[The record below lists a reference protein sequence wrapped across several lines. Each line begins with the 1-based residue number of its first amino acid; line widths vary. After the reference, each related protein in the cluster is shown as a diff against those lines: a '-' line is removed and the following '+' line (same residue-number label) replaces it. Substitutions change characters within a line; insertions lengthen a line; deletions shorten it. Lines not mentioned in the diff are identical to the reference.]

1 MPIQIN
7 NVSRRAVYAP
17 TGAGGAGPY
26 SFTFEILAA
35 GDIAVYKDDV
45 LLTLTTHYTVSIAA
59 NGTGTVTITAT
70 GLALAPVSPAQYAI
84 VGNRTIAR
92 TTDYVTGGDFFAN
105 TLNDELDQQTIFAQ
119 QNAEGIERSLKAPQT
134 DPTSISMTM
143 PRASARAGK
152 VLSFDANGNP
162 AAVDYIGENRGNW
175 AAGVAYNQ
183 RDIAKD
189 TTNDNIYQ
197 VLTPH
202 TSAGSLPITTNA
214 DSAKWAL
221 LVNAAAANASAV
233 AAAASASAAS
243 TSASNASTSASNAST
258 SASNA
263 STSASNASTSASA
276 AAADAASAASAL
288 AQTLA
293 AYDNFDDRYLGTK
306 ASDPSVDNDGNAL
319 VAGALYFDSTTGA
332 MKVYTG
338 SAWVAAYVSG
348 GAGVLQAANNL
359 SDVSSTTTART
370 NLGVGTGDSPQFT
383 AVNIGN
389 ASDTTVTRVSAGVIA
404 VEGSNVLLASNIG
417 TTVQGYDAQLAD
429 IAGLTPT
436 DNNFIVGNGTNFVAE
451 SGDTARTSLGVG
463 SGDSPQ
469 FTAVNVGHASDTTVT
484 RVSAGVIAVEGSNVL
499 MASNIG
505 STVQAYDAQLA
516 DIAGLTPTDN
526 GVVIGNGTNF
536 VVESGATLK
545 TSLGL
550 TIGTDVQAYD
560 ADTAKTDVVQ
570 TFTAAQSFNSGNL
583 KLNGSSS
590 GTSTLNAAAVAGTTT
605 ITLPDIT
612 STLGFRNIPP
622 VGTKTGSY
630 TLATSDVGEYVQV
643 STGGSITIPD
653 ATFAEGDAVSI
664 FNNTTGAITITCTIT
679 TAYIAG
685 TDTDKATVSLAT
697 RGVATIL
704 FISGTVC
711 VITGNVS

>member
-7 NVSRRAVYAP
+7 NVSRRAVYSP

-59 NGTGTVTITAT
+59 NGTGSVTITAA
-70 GLALAPVSPAQYAI
+70 GLALAPASPTQYAI

-119 QNAEGIERSLKAPQT
+119 QNQEGLARALQAPQT
-134 DPTSISMTM
+134 DPTSINMIM
-143 PRASARAGK
+143 PRASARAGR

-175 AAGVAYNQ
+175 AAGIAYNQ

-202 TSAGSLPITTNA
+202 TSSGSLPLSTNA
-214 DSAKWAL
+214 DFGKWAL

-243 TSASNASTSASNAST
+243 TSASNASSSASSAST

-348 GAGVLQAANNL
+348 GAGVLQASNNL

-484 RVSAGVIAVEGSNVL
+484 RASAGVIAVEGSNVL

-505 STVQAYDAQLA
+505 GSVQAYDAELQA
-516 DIAGLTPTDN
+516 IAGLSTNGIVTRTSSSTAAARTITGTTNVITVTNGDGVSGNPTLTT
-526 GVVIGNGTNF
+526 G
-536 VVESGATLK
+536 
-545 TSLGL
+545 SLVAR
-550 TIGTDVQAYD
+550 T
-560 ADTAKTDVVQ
+560 DTAQ
-570 TFTAAQSFNSGNL
+570 TFTASQRGTVTTDNDGSFDLSVTNNFAC
-583 KLNGSSS
+583 
-590 GTSTLNAAAVAGTTT
+590 TPT
-605 ITLPDIT
+605 
-612 STLGFRNIPP
+612 
-622 VGTKTGSY
+622 
-630 TLATSDVGEYVQV
+630 
-643 STGGSITIPD
+643 GSITL
-653 ATFAEGDAVSI
+653 TFT
-664 FNNTTGAITITCTIT
+664 NM
-679 TAYIAG
+679 TAGQSGFILLVNGSNY
-685 TDTDKATVSLAT
+685 TVSAHANTKVVSGSLTTISATGTYLLSYWTNGTNTYVVNSGALA
-697 RGVATIL
+697 
-704 FISGTVC
+704 
-711 VITGNVS
+711 